1 MKENLFCKSVIFIVV
16 TVMFYIL
23 AIFIMH
29 DGSEKGIEIG
39 TGLIPLI
46 MSVFLVGT
54 YNLLTLDS
62 KGKHEKLKKDHVQ
75 ISKLI
80 KYYGIRKN
88 THDESVDELCNIID
102 TNLKIVMSNVILVF
116 SGIPIIIY
124 MASTDNRAF
133 VIISSIIVAILF
145 VILIIKIWHY
155 TKIFGLAIKIF
166 FKY

>member
-16 TVMFYIL
+16 TVLFYIL

-29 DGSEKGIEIG
+29 DGSEIG

-116 SGIPIIIY
+116 SGIPMIIY

-155 TKIFGLAIKIF
+155 AKIFRLAIKIF